1 MPFYEYICEAC
12 GKDFVLLQSMG
23 AKAEDTACPYCNE
36 KKVQKNTLEVFVAEG
51 KQRELRP
58 RRFLRAA
65 AEASRR
71 SAVRGSHMFCLRVA

>member
-36 KKVQKNTLEVFVAEG
+36 KKSRKTLSKFSSQK
-51 KQRELRP
+51 
-58 RRFLRAA
+58 
-65 AEASRR
+65 S
-71 SAVRGSHMFCLRVA
+71 SAGCGPSGLSSGGG